1 MGSSPTPKLTLGTLR
16 HRSPRLEWSLPGDS
30 MAASKTRT
38 DWALFLLRLAV
49 GGMALIQGFD
59 VLRHAHGA
67 ITLAHASTW
76 GLALGEL
83 ACGAL
88 ILLGLWVPLAGGI
101 LAALLGWPLVHG
113 WIHGAGIGSNL
124 GDLFRLLVTLAC
136 AIGGGGKWAL
146 DR

>member
-1 MGSSPTPKLTLGTLR
+1 
-16 HRSPRLEWSLPGDS
+16 

-49 GGMALIQGFD
+49 GGMAVLQGFE

-76 GLALGEL
+76 GWALGEL
-83 ACGAL
+83 VCGAFIL
-88 ILLGLWVPLAGGI
+88 IGLWVPLIGLI
-101 LAALLGWPLVHG
+101 LVAVLGWPLVHS
-113 WIHGAGIGSNL
+113 WIHGAGLLSNL
-124 GDLFRLLVTLAC
+124 GGLFRLLVGLAC
-136 AIGGGGKWAL
+136 AIGGGGMWAI

>member
-1 MGSSPTPKLTLGTLR
+1 
-16 HRSPRLEWSLPGDS
+16 

-49 GGMALIQGFD
+49 GGMAVVQGFE
-59 VLRHAHGA
+59 VLRRAHGA
-67 ITLAHASTW
+67 ITFGQASTW

-83 ACGAL
+83 VCGT
-88 ILLGLWVPLAGGI
+88 LLLVGIWVPVAGLL
-101 LAALLGWPLVHG
+101 LAAVLGWPLVHG
-113 WIHGAGIGSNL
+113 WIHGAGLLSNL
-124 GDLFRLLVTLAC
+124 GGLFRLLVGLAC